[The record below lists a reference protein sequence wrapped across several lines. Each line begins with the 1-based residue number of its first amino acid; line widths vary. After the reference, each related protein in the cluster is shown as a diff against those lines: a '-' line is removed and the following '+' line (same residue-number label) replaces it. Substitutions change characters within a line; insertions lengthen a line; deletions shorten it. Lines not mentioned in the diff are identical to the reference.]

1 MKYFLHDTNAL
12 QDEKIS
18 LLFMKFGYEGIG
30 LFYVIL
36 EKLALQEKPINTE
49 VLKSQ
54 LGVKKRLE
62 KCWSFL
68 EEIGLISSQNGQTFN
83 IKLLNFREIMSE
95 KKQKTK
101 ERVSQWREKQ
111 KVIKNVTHN
120 EPVGNTPNYTILNY
134 TITRE
139 REEAEKNESKIEA
152 KILDSVCYDVEK
164 LFEENAQL
172 LETVCMAT
180 NKTKIEATVEI
191 QKCHLHLEKKSMY
204 PMGKKAA
211 VAWVKSWLLNSD
223 AYNAKYGTN
232 SKPPKAKKN
241 EKLPDA
247 NDLAKKYS

>member
-1 MKYFLHDTNAL
+1 MKYFLHDSSAM

-18 LLFMKFGYEGIG
+18 LLFMRYGYEGIG
-30 LFYVIL
+30 LFYAIL
-36 EKLALQEKPINTE
+36 ERLALQEKPVNTE

-54 LGVKKRLE
+54 LFVKKRLE
-62 KCWSFL
+62 KCWSFM

-83 IKLLNFREIMSE
+83 IKLLNFGETMTE
-95 KKQKTK
+95 KKNKTK

-111 KVIKNVTHN
+111 KVTKNVTHN
-120 EPVGNTPNYTILNY
+120 EPVSNAPNYTKLNY

-139 REEAEKNESKIEA
+139 REEGEKIEPKIEP

-164 LFEENAQL
+164 LFEENEQL
-172 LETVCMAT
+172 LETICMAT
-180 NKTKIEATVEI
+180 SKTKIEAKFEI

-211 VAWVKSWLLNSD
+211 VAWVKSWLINSD
-223 AYNAKYGTN
+223 SYNAKYGTN
-232 SKPPKAKKN
+232 SKPTKAKKN

-247 NDLAKKYS
+247 NDLAKKYT